1 MLEMTWEAMRLKI
14 PLTNI
19 KRENTLTLGLK
30 NLKRK
35 YTFELQ
41 NVEMEGEK
49 EIVRYKYTFTLSDIN
64 LTIKVLVNFSEEF
77 KVWKEIEVPLT

>member
-41 NVEMEGEK
+41 NVESEGEK

>member
-1 MLEMTWEAMRLKI
+1 MTWEAMRLKI

-41 NVEMEGEK
+41 NVEIEGEK

>member
-30 NLKRK
+30 NLKRR

-41 NVEMEGEK
+41 NVEIEGEK